1 MKLAFSTL
9 GCPSYS
15 WTDIYPMAKDLGFD
29 GKNGVSIS
37 AKTGEGLEELKNL
50 LYQKAFDGG
59 IDRNA
64 ELITEERHLKALEK
78 ASDYV
83 DASICG
89 IEDNVPLDIVAEDV
103 KSVWDALGEITG
115 KTATEEI
122 IDEIF
127 SKFCVGK

>member
-1 MKLAFSTL
+1 MCVSA
-9 GCPSYS
+9 
-15 WTDIYPMAKDLGFD
+15 
-29 GKNGVSIS
+29 KNGDGID
-37 AKTGEGLEELKNL
+37 ELKTAI
-50 LYQKAFDGG
+50 YEKAFVGG

-78 ASDYV
+78 ARDYV
-83 DASICG
+83 HASITG
-89 IEDNVPLDIVAEDV
+89 IEDLVPLDIVSEDV

-115 KTATEEI
+115 KTASEEI